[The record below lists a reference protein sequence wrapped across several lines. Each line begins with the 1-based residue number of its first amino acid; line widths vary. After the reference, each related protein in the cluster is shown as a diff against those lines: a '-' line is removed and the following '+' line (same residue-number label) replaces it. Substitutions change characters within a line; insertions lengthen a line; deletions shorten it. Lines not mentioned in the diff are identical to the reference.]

1 MYQIQKQTTRP
12 QITAHLAQ
20 TMTLLTKAV
29 EELSE
34 EIEKEVSS
42 NPALEMAEELHCP
55 MCNRVFPRNG
65 QCINCTQPKSLNAE
79 ETIVFISPRNDFISR
94 PSEDSEN
101 FQDEQISMMMEDL
114 PTSVLKQIATELAKE
129 DRSIAAYL
137 LNQLNNDGLL
147 EIDFNELAEYFH
159 VPVERILNVQKII
172 QHADPIGV
180 GSSTAQQAL
189 LIQLDTLIDT
199 VEIPRRTKEIIEN
212 HFKDL
217 MQRHYKEISKSIN
230 LPLEEVK
237 KSALFVGNNLNPYPA
252 RAHWGN
258 ERQPDSFEKNVFRHP
273 DILISHYNNDEN
285 KPLMVEVILP
295 VRGTLQINPVIK
307 EAIKQSKGDARS
319 DLKDDLEKASLFI
332 KCLQQR
338 NNTMQRL
345 MERIVAHQRGY
356 ILEGEK
362 KLNPITR
369 VKISQELKV
378 HESTISRAVANKS
391 VKLPSGQIVPLA
403 IFFERSLNIRA
414 IIREIINEEIKP
426 LSDSSIVELLKGKG
440 IHVAR
445 RTVAKYRA
453 MDGVLPAHLR
463 KTMHKKKV

>member
-1 MYQIQKQTTRP
+1 MYQIQKTTTRP

-29 EELSE
+29 DELNE

-55 MCNRVFPRNG
+55 MCNRVIPRNG
-65 QCINCTQPKSLNAE
+65 QCPHCSQPKSSSAD
-79 ETIVFISPRNDFISR
+79 ETIVFISPRNDFVSGTSQ
-94 PSEDSEN
+94 PNED
-101 FQDEQISMMMEDL
+101 FQDEQISIMAEDL
-114 PTSVLKQIATELAKE
+114 PTNVLKQIATELAKE

-137 LNQLNNDGLL
+137 LNQLNDDGLL

-159 VPVERILNVQKII
+159 VPIERILNVQKII

-189 LIQLDTLIDT
+189 LIQLDTLADT
-199 VEIPRRTKEIIEN
+199 TEIPFKTREIIEN
-212 HFKDL
+212 YFKEL
-217 MQRHYKEISKSIN
+217 MQRHYKEISKQMSIS
-230 LPLEEVK
+230 LESVK
-237 KSALFVGNNLNPYPA
+237 KTAIFVGNNLNPYPA

-258 ERQPDSFEKNVFRHP
+258 ERQPESFENNVYRHP
-273 DILISHYNNDEN
+273 DILISHLNNDPN
-285 KPLMVEVILP
+285 NPLMVEVILP

-307 EAIKQSKGDARS
+307 EAIKQSEGDARD
-319 DLKDDLEKASLFI
+319 DLKGDLEKASLFI
-332 KCLQQR
+332 KCIQQR

-345 MERIVAHQRGY
+345 MERIVAHQRGF
-356 ILEGEK
+356 ILGGEMQLK
-362 KLNPITR
+362 PITR
-369 VKISQELKV
+369 VKISRELKV

-391 VKLPSGQIVPLA
+391 VKLPNGQIIPLSL
-403 IFFERSLNIRA
+403 FFERNLNIRA
-414 IIREIINEEIKP
+414 IIREMINNEKKS
-426 LSDSSIVELLKGKG
+426 LSDSRIVELLKAKK
-440 IHVAR
+440 IHIAR

-463 KTMHKKKV
+463 KAIQKKKE